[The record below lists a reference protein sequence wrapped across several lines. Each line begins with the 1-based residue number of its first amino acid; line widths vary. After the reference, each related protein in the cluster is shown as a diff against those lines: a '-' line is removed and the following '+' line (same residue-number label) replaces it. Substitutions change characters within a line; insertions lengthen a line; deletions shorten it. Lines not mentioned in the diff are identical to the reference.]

1 MFYGGERELDIFLSL
16 ILLSRPP
23 SEEEKSRLL
32 QEFLLRMSQAGLRK
46 PNVRRRVWPI
56 LLGVMSL
63 EEQDNQH
70 AKLEILRKRLRDLEE
85 EASRSLPDDARRQIY
100 VDALRCPTPP
110 GFTDV
115 PDPDDSFHEDEC
127 WNQSARE
134 WAEKIESA
142 EGMVASRKRWATRV
156 SRLLAAAA
164 VADPEVEIMMKWAQ

>member
-1 MFYGGERELDIFLSL
+1 MF
-16 ILLSRPP
+16 
-23 SEEEKSRLL
+23 
-32 QEFLLRMSQAGLRK
+32 K

-63 EEQDNQH
+63 EEYDNQSP
-70 AKLEILRKRLRDLEE
+70 KLEILRQRLRDLEE
-85 EASRSLPDDARRQIY
+85 EAVSSLPTDARRQIY

-115 PDPDDSFHEDEC
+115 PDPDNLPDEDEC

-134 WAEKIESA
+134 WAEAIENA
-142 EGMVASRKRWATRV
+142 EGMLAPRKRWATRV

-164 VADPEVEIMMKWAQ
+164 VADPEVEIPI